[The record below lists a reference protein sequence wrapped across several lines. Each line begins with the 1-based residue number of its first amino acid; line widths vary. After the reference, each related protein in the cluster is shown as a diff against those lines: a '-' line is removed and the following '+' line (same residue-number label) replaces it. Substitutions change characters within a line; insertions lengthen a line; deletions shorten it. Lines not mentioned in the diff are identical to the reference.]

1 MLCVSHLLV
10 TLAFAAPL
18 NAAVPS
24 LQDTP
29 LEPVLAVK
37 GDEALIDCVVKDQA
51 NYTVLWRRVSDRDRG
66 AVLTAGNVRV
76 ISDARVSVLHNPE
89 HNNWVLKIT
98 GVQPSDS
105 GRYSCELNTSP
116 NQRITRL
123 LTVLDDAKRSMP
135 FLLTHNYTECC
146 NERGIPPECFGYCTL
161 QGIVTGRHNSPRSCL
176 EYIGVLTQC
185 LTDGRNHMPC
195 CEAQNIPEICRS
207 VCIGDYSLSTVTEH
221 YTCMD
226 YTMTTLAC
234 IANGVELL
242 PGAPK
247 NLQVEPVSPTE
258 LLIKWTPPHQ
268 DIEVTHFRINVTEL
282 QSFDPDSAMPKN
294 ETVKEV
300 SASSSST
307 LETTQAFSVKVDG
320 NQTTFHLRNL
330 KPVTMYEVTVTSENM
345 HGTSLPT
352 YALRTLTLSSEPSYD
367 LPPPA
372 ENVTSS
378 SNESSPAIPDV
389 RGCCVQKGVKQERCL
404 RTMCDPSRAD
414 ETTLTDVMICA
425 PWANVT
431 FACMADGVDHTGCCR
446 RRGLPEACLGFCK
459 GTVMRVDYRHFR
471 CLEYMPFY
479 GSCLLEHYGVLPG
492 NPRDLSV
499 TALSKNWAVLKW
511 SPPAKLPETVT
522 RYGLYWRRLGDDFE
536 PYFAVSNV
544 KSPYLLDRIEPSSDY
559 EVFVVAENKY
569 GSSEGSDRIVLR
581 TQDPV
586 PDKVE
591 TTTGYNETACC
602 VNARVKDICMPLCSY
617 KMKLAD
623 LQYLSPLCLDEM
635 HTLLRCGAG
644 GRDHKPC
651 CQRYGVR
658 DECLSICA
666 GEIALSKYDVTA
678 LICSRDVG
686 AVLKCMEEGKDTIP
700 TPPEEFHVTF
710 VTPTSV
716 HLVWNAPS
724 GNVSVVEYQIRY
736 EAFNGTVPPHPTE
749 YTQEV
754 NVTTTMAIVDKLTP
768 KTRYSFYVTAA
779 NEQGTSVP
787 SLIVLLTTPEKGV
800 DEKGIQST
808 ISPPYGVDVL
818 HAAVDAIALKWLP
831 PLHLPLNSNLSYVV
845 RFAPVNTTAD
855 QSAWM
860 SVTTPFTS
868 IIIGNLTFNTQY
880 ALSVSAKSGGM
891 TSPSSEV
898 VLAWTDA
905 AIPAFVNLPLVIPNG
920 PIMEGINMT
929 VMCIGVGVPTP
940 TVSVYVNGRLQV
952 QLHQHHVA
960 ITVPRVSRNVTK
972 VSCFA
977 SNGYGHG
984 AHSSVDIHVISS
996 PFVTVPLKKT
1006 YTEMGSTARMVCEV
1020 SGHPE
1025 PRFLWYRDSQLRNPL
1040 GNDEHTESLSSP
1052 DPLKPHYYQ
1061 SYLIVKGVTKEDA
1074 GTYFCSAENQ
1084 HGSMAGTVTLSVLER
1099 SSRNTTRCCET
1110 IGVSRHCMAACTF
1123 DIDINFAVN
1132 RPQCIQDLDKLM
1144 HCAADGSD
1152 HRQCCRTKGVPTGCQ
1167 RWCVGRPV
1175 IHTTQC
1181 ALAASREIV
1190 ACFEE
1195 GKAMLPGP
1203 PQNVKVRQLSPNA
1216 VEIRW
1221 DPPIK
1226 NPDVVQWYRVLWR
1239 HVGSQSIN
1247 RNETLKAPFNLTD
1260 LPTGLI
1266 YEFLVK
1272 AGNHYGMSASTLP
1285 VVIHSLGSSY
1295 QTGLSMGGKIALI
1308 LVLSALLLV
1317 IAGVLGIFYWKRWK
1331 AKAPASGV
1339 SFENPTYLKDGVTLQ
1354 NTSGG
1359 GGGGG
1364 GDSSSKPSEP
1374 VENGGH
1380 RNGRPRAVENCYED
1394 IRAVRLSS

>member
-1 MLCVSHLLV
+1 MLYASSLLV

-18 NAAVPS
+18 SIAVPS

-51 NYTVLWRRVSDRDRG
+51 NYTVLWRRVSDRDKG
-66 AVLTAGNVRV
+66 VVLTAGNVRV
-76 ISDARVSVLHNPE
+76 SGDARISVLHNPE

-98 GVQPSDS
+98 GVQPLDS

-123 LTVLDDAKRSMP
+123 LTVLDDAKKSTP

-161 QGIVTGRHNSPRSCL
+161 QGIVTGRHSSPRSCL

-195 CEAQNIPEICRS
+195 CVEQNIPVVCRS
-207 VCIGDYSLSTVTEH
+207 VCVGDYSLSTVTEH

-242 PGAPK
+242 PGPPK
-247 NLQVEPVSPTE
+247 ELEVEPVSPTE
-258 LLIKWTPPHQ
+258 LVIKWVPPHQ
-268 DIEVTHFRINVTEL
+268 NVDVTHFRINVTEL
-282 QSFDPDSAMPKN
+282 HSFDPDTATPKN
-294 ETVKEV
+294 ETIKEV
-300 SASSSST
+300 STST
-307 LETTQAFSVKVDG
+307 VDTTQAFSVKVDG

-345 HGTSLPT
+345 HGSSLPT
-352 YALRTLTLSSEPSYD
+352 YALRTLTLGSDPTFD
-367 LPPPA
+367 LPTPA
-372 ENVTSS
+372 NITSNDS
-378 SNESSPAIPDV
+378 LPGIPDV
-389 RGCCVQKGVKQERCL
+389 RGCCVKRGVKQERCL

-431 FACMADGVDHTGCCR
+431 FTCMADGVDHTGCCR

-459 GTVMRVDYRHFR
+459 GSQMRVDYRHFR

-492 NPRDLSV
+492 NPKDLAV
-499 TALSKNWAVLKW
+499 TALSRSWAVIKW
-511 SPPAKLPETVT
+511 NPPSKLPETVMK
-522 RYGLYWRRLGDDFE
+522 YSLYWRRLGDDFE
-536 PYFAVSNV
+536 PYFAVPNV
-544 KSPYLLDRIEPSSDY
+544 KTPYLLDRLEASTEY

-569 GSSEGSDRIVLR
+569 GTSEGSDRVVLR

-586 PDKVE
+586 PEAPD
-591 TTTGYNETACC
+591 TSTGYNETACC
-602 VNARVKDICMPLCSY
+602 VSAQVKDICMPLCSY

-644 GRDHKPC
+644 GRDQRPC

-666 GEIALSKYDVTA
+666 GEISLSKYDVTA

-700 TPPEEFHVTF
+700 SPPEDFHVTF
-710 VTPTSV
+710 VTPMSA
-716 HLVWNAPS
+716 HLVWNAPP
-724 GNVSVVEYQIRY
+724 GNVTVTQYQIRY
-736 EAFNGTVPPHPTE
+736 EAINGTIPPHPTE
-749 YTQEV
+749 YSQEV
-754 NVTTTMAIVDKLTP
+754 NVTTTMAIVDKLVAQ
-768 KTRYSFYVTAA
+768 TRYSFYVVAA
-779 NEQGTSVP
+779 NEQGTSLP

-808 ISPPYGVDVL
+808 VSPPYGVDVI

-831 PLHLPLNSNLSYVV
+831 PLHLPLGSNLSYIV
-845 RFAPVNTTAD
+845 RFAPANTTAD
-855 QSAWM
+855 QMLWQ
-860 SVTTPFTS
+860 SVRTPFTS
-868 IIIGNLTFNTQY
+868 IIIGNLTFNSQY
-880 ALSVSAKSGGM
+880 ALSVSAVSGEL
-891 TSPSSEV
+891 SSIPSEV

-905 AIPAFVNLPLVIPNG
+905 AIPAFVNLPLVIPAG
-920 PIMEGINMT
+920 PILEGVNMT

-940 TVSVYVNGRLQV
+940 TVSVYVNGILQV
-952 QLHQHHVA
+952 QLPQHHVA

-977 SNGYGHG
+977 TNGYGHG
-984 AHSSVDIHVISS
+984 AHSSTDIHIISS
-996 PFVTVPLKKT
+996 PLVTVPLKKT
-1006 YTEMGSTARMVCEV
+1006 YTEMGSTARLLCEV

-1025 PRFLWYRDSQLRNPL
+1025 PRFLWYRDSQLRSPL
-1040 GNDEHTESLSSP
+1040 GKSDHIDLQSGP
-1052 DPLKPHYYQ
+1052 DPLKPHNYQ
-1061 SYLIVKGVTKEDA
+1061 SYLIIKGITADDA
-1074 GTYFCSAENQ
+1074 GAYFCSAENQ
-1084 HGSMAGTVTLSVLER
+1084 HGSMAGTVTLTVLER
-1099 SSRNTTRCCET
+1099 MARNTTSCCASV
-1110 IGVSRHCMAACTF
+1110 GVSPQCMTACTF

-1152 HRQCCRTKGVPTGCQ
+1152 HRQCCRTKGVPSSCL

-1175 IHTTQC
+1175 FQTTQC
-1181 ALAASREIV
+1181 ALAASKEIIS
-1190 ACFEE
+1190 CFEE

-1203 PQNVKVRQLSPNA
+1203 PQNVKVTQLSPSA
-1216 VEIRW
+1216 VEIVW

-1239 HVGSQSIN
+1239 SVGSQSIN
-1247 RNETLKAPFNLTD
+1247 RNETLKAPFQLRH
-1260 LPTGLI
+1260 LEKGLI

-1285 VVIHSLGSSY
+1285 VVIHSAGSTYYHGGS
-1295 QTGLSMGGKIALI
+1295 GLSLGGKVAII
-1308 LVLSALLLV
+1308 LVISALLLV
-1317 IAGVLGIFYWKRWK
+1317 ISGVLAIFYWRRRKS
-1331 AKAPASGV
+1331 KAPASGV

-1354 NTSGG
+1354 NT
-1359 GGGGG
+1359 G

-1394 IRAVRLSS
+1394 IRAVRLAS

>member
-1 MLCVSHLLV
+1 MQVCVPRLLV
-10 TLAFAAPL
+10 ALVFATPL
-18 NAAVPS
+18 SAAGPS

-51 NYTVLWRRVSDRDRG
+51 NYTVLWRRVSDRDKG

-76 ISDARVSVLHNPE
+76 IGDPRISVLHNPE
-89 HNNWVLKIT
+89 HNNWVLRISN
-98 GVQPSDS
+98 VQPLDS

-123 LTVLDDAKRSMP
+123 LTVLEDARRSTP
-135 FLLTHNYTECC
+135 FLLTHNYTDCC

-161 QGIVTGRHNSPRSCL
+161 QGIVTGRHHSPRTCL
-176 EYIGVLTQC
+176 EYIGILTQC

-195 CEAQNIPEICRS
+195 CVAQNIPQICRS
-207 VCIGDYSLSTVTEH
+207 VCVGDYTLTTVTEH

-242 PGAPK
+242 PGPPRQ
-247 NLQVEPVSPTE
+247 LEVEPVSPTE
-258 LLIKWTPPHQ
+258 LLIRWMPPHQ
-268 DIEVTHFRINVTEL
+268 EIEVAHFLINITEL
-282 QSFDPDSAMPKN
+282 QSFDPDEVTPKN
-294 ETVKEV
+294 EASLFYCTDKDSTVG
-300 SASSSST
+300 S
-307 LETTQAFSVKVDG
+307 TQAFSIKVDG
-320 NQTTFHLRNL
+320 NQTMFNLRNL

-352 YALRTLTLSSEPSYD
+352 YAVRTLTLGAEPSFD
-367 LPPPA
+367 LPTP
-372 ENVTSS
+372 ENITT
-378 SNESSPAIPDV
+378 NETLPSIPDV
-389 RGCCVQKGVKQERCL
+389 RGCCVKRGVKQERCL

-459 GTVMRVDYRHFR
+459 GSVMRVDYRHFR

-492 NPRDLSV
+492 PPKELTV
-499 TALSKNWAVLKW
+499 TAISRNWAVLTWK
-511 SPPAKLPETVT
+511 PPSKLPDTVT
-522 RYGLYWRRLGDDFE
+522 KYGLFWRRLGDEFE
-536 PYFAVSNV
+536 PYFAVPNV
-544 KSPYLLDRIEPSSDY
+544 KPPYLMDRLEPSSDY
-559 EVFVVAENKY
+559 EIFIVAENKY
-569 GSSEGSDRIVLR
+569 GTSEGSDRIVLR

-586 PDKVE
+586 PEPADE
-591 TTTGYNETACC
+591 PSGYNETACC
-602 VNARVKDICMPLCSY
+602 VNAKVKDICMPLCSY

-644 GRDHKPC
+644 GRDHRPC

-658 DECLSICA
+658 DECLPICA
-666 GEIALSKYDVTA
+666 GEVSLSKYDVTA
-678 LICSRDVG
+678 LVCSRDIG
-686 AVLKCMEEGKDTIP
+686 AVLKCMEEGKDIIP
-700 TPPEEFHVTF
+700 GPPEDFHVTF

-724 GNVSVVEYQIRY
+724 GNVTTTQYQIRY
-736 EAFNGTVPPHPTE
+736 EAINGTVPPHPAE

-768 KTRYSFYVTAA
+768 KTSYSFYVVAA
-779 NEQGTSVP
+779 NEQGFSVP
-787 SLIVLLTTPEKGV
+787 SLIILLTTPEKGV
-800 DEKGIQST
+800 DEKGIQSMV
-808 ISPPYGVDVL
+808 SPPYGVEVL

-831 PLHLPLNSNLSYVV
+831 PLHLPLQSNLSYIV
-845 RFAPVNTTAD
+845 RFAPVNVSNDDNRWT
-855 QSAWM
+855 
-860 SVTTPFTS
+860 SVATPYTS
-868 IIIGNLTFNTQY
+868 VIIGNLTFNTQY
-880 ALSVSAKSGGM
+880 AISIMAMSGGKA
-891 TSPSSEV
+891 SLPSET

-905 AIPAFVNLPLVIPNG
+905 AIPAFVNLPLVIPSG

-940 TVSVYVNGRLQV
+940 TVSVYVNGILQI
-952 QLHQHHVA
+952 QLPQHHVA

-977 SNGYGHG
+977 TNGYGHG

-996 PFVTVPLKKT
+996 PLVMVPLKKA
-1006 YTEMGSTARMVCEV
+1006 YAEMGANARLLCEV

-1025 PRFLWYRDSQLRNPL
+1025 PRFLWYRDSQLRSPL
-1040 GNDEHTESLSSP
+1040 GRNDHIDLRSSP
-1052 DPLKPHYYQ
+1052 DPLKPHNYQ
-1061 SYLIVKGVTKEDA
+1061 SYLIIKGVTAEDA
-1074 GTYFCSAENQ
+1074 GAYFCSAENQ
-1084 HGSMAGTVTLSVLER
+1084 HGSMAGTVTLGVMPR
-1099 SSRNTTRCCET
+1099 SARNTTNCCASL
-1110 IGVSRHCMAACTF
+1110 GVSAPCMTACAF

-1132 RPQCIQDLDKLM
+1132 RPQCIRELDKLM

-1152 HRQCCRTKGVPTGCQ
+1152 HRQCCRSKGVPSSCL

-1175 IHTTQC
+1175 FQTTQC
-1181 ALAASREIV
+1181 ALAAAKEIV
-1190 ACFEE
+1190 SCFEE

-1203 PQNVKVRQLSPNA
+1203 PQNVRATQVAPGA
-1216 VEIRW
+1216 VDIFW
-1221 DPPIK
+1221 DPPLK

-1239 HVGSQSIN
+1239 SVGSQSIN
-1247 RNETLKAPFNLTD
+1247 RNETLKPPFQFRD
-1260 LPTGLI
+1260 MEKGLI

-1285 VVIHSLGSSY
+1285 VVIHPPALPG
-1295 QTGLSMGGKIALI
+1295 QGLSLGGKIAII
-1308 LVLSALLLV
+1308 LVMTALVLV
-1317 IAGVLGIFYWKRWK
+1317 IAAVLGIFYWKRWK
-1331 AKAPASGV
+1331 AKTRPPGV
-1339 SFENPTYLKDGVTLQ
+1339 SFENPTYLKDGVVLQ
-1354 NTSGG
+1354 NTSGEG
-1359 GGGGG
+1359 TA
-1364 GDSSSKPSEP
+1364 KPGETT

>member
-1 MLCVSHLLV
+1 MQVCVPRLLV
-10 TLAFAAPL
+10 ALVFATPL
-18 NAAVPS
+18 NAAGPS

-51 NYTVLWRRVSDRDRG
+51 NYTVLWRRVSDRDKG

-76 ISDARVSVLHNPE
+76 IGDPRISVLHNPE
-89 HNNWVLKIT
+89 HNNWVLRISN
-98 GVQPSDS
+98 VQPLDS

-123 LTVLDDAKRSMP
+123 LTVLEDARRSTP
-135 FLLTHNYTECC
+135 FLLTHNYTDCC

-161 QGIVTGRHNSPRSCL
+161 QGIVTGRHHSPRTCL
-176 EYIGVLTQC
+176 EYIGILTQC

-195 CEAQNIPEICRS
+195 CVAQNIPQICRS
-207 VCIGDYSLSTVTEH
+207 VCVGDYTLTTVTEH

-242 PGAPK
+242 PGPPRQ
-247 NLQVEPVSPTE
+247 LEVEPVSPTE
-258 LLIKWTPPHQ
+258 LLIRWMPPHQ
-268 DIEVTHFRINVTEL
+268 EIEVAHFLINITEL
-282 QSFDPDSAMPKN
+282 QSFDPDEVTPKN
-294 ETVKEV
+294 ETDKD
-300 SASSSST
+300 ST
-307 LETTQAFSVKVDG
+307 VGSTQAFSIKVDG
-320 NQTTFHLRNL
+320 NQTTFNLRNL

-352 YALRTLTLSSEPSYD
+352 YAVRTLTLGAEPSFD
-367 LPPPA
+367 LPTP
-372 ENVTSS
+372 ENIT
-378 SNESSPAIPDV
+378 SNETLPSIPDV
-389 RGCCVQKGVKQERCL
+389 RGCCIKRGVKQERCL

-459 GTVMRVDYRHFR
+459 GSVMRVDYRHFR

-492 NPRDLSV
+492 PPKELTV
-499 TALSKNWAVLKW
+499 TAISRNWAVLKW
-511 SPPAKLPETVT
+511 KPPSKLPETVT
-522 RYGLYWRRLGDDFE
+522 KYGLFWRRLGDEFE
-536 PYFAVSNV
+536 PYFAVPNV
-544 KSPYLLDRIEPSSDY
+544 KPPYLMDRLEPSSDY
-559 EVFVVAENKY
+559 EIFIVAENKY
-569 GSSEGSDRIVLR
+569 GTSEGSDRIVLR

-586 PDKVE
+586 PEPVDE
-591 TTTGYNETACC
+591 PSGYNETACC
-602 VNARVKDICMPLCSY
+602 VNAKVKDICMPLCSY

-644 GRDHKPC
+644 GRDHRPC

-658 DECLSICA
+658 DECLPICA
-666 GEIALSKYDVTA
+666 GEVSLSKYDVTA
-678 LICSRDVG
+678 LVCSRDIG
-686 AVLKCMEEGKDTIP
+686 AVLKCMEEGKDIIP
-700 TPPEEFHVTF
+700 GPPEDFHVTF

-724 GNVSVVEYQIRY
+724 GNVTATQYQIRY
-736 EAFNGTVPPHPTE
+736 EAINGTVPPHPAE

-754 NVTTTMAIVDKLTP
+754 NVTTTMAIVDKMTP
-768 KTRYSFYVTAA
+768 KTSYSFYVVAA
-779 NEQGTSVP
+779 NEQGFSVP
-787 SLIVLLTTPEKGV
+787 SLIILLTTPEKGV
-800 DEKGIQST
+800 DEKGIQSMV
-808 ISPPYGVDVL
+808 SPPYGVEVL

-831 PLHLPLNSNLSYVV
+831 PLHLPPQANLSYIV
-845 RFAPVNTTAD
+845 RFAPVNVSNDDNRWT
-855 QSAWM
+855 
-860 SVTTPFTS
+860 SVATPYTS
-868 IIIGNLTFNTQY
+868 LIIGNLTFNTQY
-880 ALSVSAKSGGM
+880 AISIMAMSGGKA
-891 TSPSSEV
+891 SLPSET

-905 AIPAFVNLPLVIPNG
+905 AIPAFVNLPLVIPSG
-920 PIMEGINMT
+920 PIMEGVNMT

-940 TVSVYVNGRLQV
+940 TVSVYVNGILQI
-952 QLHQHHVA
+952 QLPQHHVA

-977 SNGYGHG
+977 TNGYGHG

-996 PFVTVPLKKT
+996 PLVMVPLKKA
-1006 YTEMGSTARMVCEV
+1006 YAEMGANARLLCEV

-1040 GNDEHTESLSSP
+1040 GRSDHIDLQSSP
-1052 DPLKPHYYQ
+1052 DPLKPHNYQ
-1061 SYLIVKGVTKEDA
+1061 SYLIIKGVTAEDA
-1074 GTYFCSAENQ
+1074 GAYFCSAENQ
-1084 HGSMAGTVTLSVLER
+1084 HGSMAGTITLSVMPR
-1099 SSRNTTRCCET
+1099 SARNTTNCCASL
-1110 IGVSRHCMAACTF
+1110 GVSAPCLTACAF

-1132 RPQCIQDLDKLM
+1132 RPQCIRELDKLM

-1152 HRQCCRTKGVPTGCQ
+1152 HRQCCRTKGVPSSCL

-1175 IHTTQC
+1175 FQTTQC
-1181 ALAASREIV
+1181 ALAAAKEIV
-1190 ACFEE
+1190 SCFEE

-1203 PQNVKVRQLSPNA
+1203 PQNVRATQVAPGA
-1216 VEIRW
+1216 VDIYW
-1221 DPPIK
+1221 DPPLK

-1239 HVGSQSIN
+1239 SVGSQSIN
-1247 RNETLKAPFNLTD
+1247 RNETLKPPFQFRD
-1260 LPTGLI
+1260 MEKGLI

-1285 VVIHSLGSSY
+1285 IVIHPPGSAALSG
-1295 QTGLSMGGKIALI
+1295 QGLSLGGKIAII
-1308 LVLSALLLV
+1308 LVMTALVLV
-1317 IAGVLGIFYWKRWK
+1317 IAAVLGIFYWKRWK
-1331 AKAPASGV
+1331 AKTRPPGV
-1339 SFENPTYLKDGVTLQ
+1339 SFENPTYLKDGVVLQ
-1354 NTSGG
+1354 NTSGEG
-1359 GGGGG
+1359 TA
-1364 GDSSSKPSEP
+1364 KPGETT